1 MKRIPKYLPALIKA
15 EKIQHKAALV
25 GFDWDDINGVFEK
38 IKEEYKELLDE
49 CKEGNI
55 KYIKEE
61 LGDLLFSI
69 VNLARFLHIDSEE
82 ALNLTNQKFIN
93 RFEFMEE
100 SASKVHKKIEDLT
113 LEQME
118 ELWQQAKEK

>member
-1 MKRIPKYLPALIKA
+1 MI
-15 EKIQHKAALV
+15 
-25 GFDWDDINGVFEK
+25 
-38 IKEEYKELLDE
+38 DE
-49 CKEGNI
+49 CKQGNI

-69 VNLARFLHIDSEE
+69 VNLARFLQIDSEE

-93 RFEFMEE
+93 RFEFIEQ

-118 ELWQQAKEK
+118 ELWQKAKVNK

>member
-1 MKRIPKYLPALIKA
+1 M
-15 EKIQHKAALV
+15 
-25 GFDWDDINGVFEK
+25 
-38 IKEEYKELLDE
+38 
-49 CKEGNI
+49 
-55 KYIKEE
+55 
-61 LGDLLFSI
+61 FSI

-100 SASKVHKKIEDLT
+100 NASKQNKKIEDLT

-118 ELWQQAKEK
+118 ELWQSAKQNKL

>member
-1 MKRIPKYLPALIKA
+1 MNKA
-15 EKIQHKAALV
+15 ELVAKMAEKSELTKKEAEAALNAFMKSV
-25 GFDWDDINGVFEK
+25 
-38 IKEEYKELLDE
+38 
-49 CKEGNI
+49 
-55 KYIKEE
+55 
-61 LGDLLFSI
+61 
-69 VNLARFLHIDSEE
+69 EE